1 MPTILTSMGYTS
13 SHAQLMTIP
22 PYAVGAVS
30 AYAFAIF
37 ADKYSWRYP
46 FILGPQC
53 CLIVAFGILFAKGG
67 DIENNIALCYF
78 SVCLACFG
86 MYPILPGVNAWNVA
100 NTPDPA
106 KRSINIGLL
115 VCIGNI
121 GGLIGSYI
129 YLESEKPEYPTGY
142 GTSLG
147 FAVAGIIAGTLL
159 EVLLKRGNAKKASM
173 TEEEIRARYSD
184 EDLDRMGE
192 KSPLF
197 KYAL

>member
-1 MPTILTSMGYTS
+1 
-13 SHAQLMTIP
+13 
-22 PYAVGAVS
+22 
-30 AYAFAIF
+30 
-37 ADKYSWRYP
+37 
-46 FILGPQC
+46 
-53 CLIVAFGILFAKGG
+53 
-67 DIENNIALCYF
+67 
-78 SVCLACFG
+78 

-159 EVLLKRGNAKKASM
+159 EVLLKRGNAKKAKL
-173 TEEEIRARYSD
+173 TEEGIRARYSD

>member
-1 MPTILTSMGYTS
+1 MANHIS
-13 SHAQLMTIP
+13 S
-22 PYAVGAVS
+22 
-30 AYAFAIF
+30 
-37 ADKYSWRYP
+37 
-46 FILGPQC
+46 
-53 CLIVAFGILFAKGG
+53 
-67 DIENNIALCYF
+67 
-78 SVCLACFG
+78 

-129 YLESEKPEYPTGY
+129 YVEREKPKYPTGY
-142 GTSLG
+142 GTSLA
-147 FAVAGIIAGTLL
+147 FVLAGIVGSCLL
-159 EVLLKRGNAKKASM
+159 EVLLKRENIAKAKM
-173 TEEEIRARYSD
+173 TEEEIRARYTD
-184 EDLDRMGE
+184 EELDRMGE